1 MLVVLGVLWIT
12 FAFLAVFCQPPVYSQ
27 NGIELALAGVEQFL
41 WVLDVFTC
49 HAKKWIRI
57 GLFLSTIDFAL
68 VKKYVET
75 FIDPDPRRPADGI
88 GFGLTM
94 GAKTVEVIA
103 MAAIFFY
110 PIFSNR
116 HPDLMAIYPELPI

>member
-1 MLVVLGVLWIT
+1 LFWGCCGLPSLFSLFFVNLLSI
-12 FAFLAVFCQPPVYSQ
+12 YSRDD
-27 NGIELALAGVEQFL
+27 IELALEGVEKFL
-41 WVLDVFTC
+41 WVLAVFTG

-57 GLFLSTIDFAL
+57 GLLLSTIDFAL

-103 MAAIFFY
+103 MAAVFFY
-110 PIFSNR
+110 QPPSRFNGHLSG
-116 HPDLMAIYPELPI
+116 AI